1 MMKSKNQ
8 KILESFDLS
17 KIDEKKIDKKILE
30 SMLKELVTSGI
41 KFTDTDNIN
50 SQDINRMAQIFP
62 TYFSK

>member
-41 KFTDTDNIN
+41 KLRIL
-50 SQDINRMAQIFP
+50 IILIPR
-62 TYFSK
+62 YK

>member
-1 MMKSKNQ
+1 MESKNQ

>member
-1 MMKSKNQ
+1 MKSKNQ

>member
-1 MMKSKNQ
+1 MKSKNQ

-17 KIDEKKIDKKILE
+17 KIDEKKIDKKILKL
-30 SMLKELVTSGI
+30 MLKELVTSGI